1 MGMGHTTWMEV
12 RFLVPARMQEEAA
25 CFLTEFSG
33 RGVILEDREEGGVL
47 IRAFFPAEEFGTWQR
62 RELQEYLERLLGHG
76 LFPVGLEIR
85 EAAEEDWAVAWK
97 EHFRPLKVTPRLT
110 IRPPWEEYEPASGET
125 VITIYPGMAF
135 GTGRHPT
142 TVLCLEALEEL
153 LEEEALPPAPGG
165 FQVLDVGTGS
175 GILALAAARRGYRVW
190 AIDVDPE
197 AVAAALENVRLNAL
211 EEAVWVDDT
220 PLALLR
226 HQFPL
231 ILANL
236 TAQDLLQHAD
246 ALAARLVSG
255 GALIISGFL
264 TEDVP
269 QLIRRFAGAG
279 LREIGRHIREDWVAL
294 TLRRP

>member
-1 MGMGHTTWMEV
+1 MEV

-25 CFLTEFSG
+25 LFLTEFSG
-33 RGVILEDREEGGVL
+33 RGVILEDREDGGVL
-47 IRAFFPAEEFGTWQR
+47 IRAFFPAEEFGAWQR
-62 RELQEYLERLLGHG
+62 RELQSYLDRLVSHG

-97 EHFRPLKVTPRLT
+97 EHFKPLKVTPRLT
-110 IRPPWEEYEPASGET
+110 IRPPWEDYRAAAGET

-135 GTGRHPT
+135 GTGRHPS
-142 TVLCLEALEEL
+142 TVLCLEALEAL
-153 LEEEALPPAPGG
+153 LEEETLPPGTG
-165 FQVLDVGTGS
+165 QYQVLDVGTGS

-197 AVAAALENVRLNAL
+197 AVAAAVENVRLNAL
-211 EEAVWVDDT
+211 EELVWVDDT
-220 PLALLR
+220 PLSLLR

-236 TAQDLLQHAD
+236 TAQDLLHHAE
-246 ALAARLVSG
+246 ALAARLLTG

-269 QLIRRFAGAG
+269 SLLRRFLTLG
-279 LREIGRHIREDWVAL
+279 LKEGTRQVREGWVAL